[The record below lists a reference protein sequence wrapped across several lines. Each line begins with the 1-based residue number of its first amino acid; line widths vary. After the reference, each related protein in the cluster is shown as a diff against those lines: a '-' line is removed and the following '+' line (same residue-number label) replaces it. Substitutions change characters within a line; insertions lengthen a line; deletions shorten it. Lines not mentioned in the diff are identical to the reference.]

1 MDIAEPHGLK
11 DALHKQHWNLY
22 WECQQ
27 CPYIWSW
34 CLSDMESG
42 RTVISPYLSKCPLD
56 GPSFQWGWSLVEA
69 HTKQLTKSY
78 KFALPPV
85 RIGTA
90 CFCLGINQS
99 PPLPSGFSKM
109 SQGDWRRKLTWIQ
122 IISFPPAR
130 IYSNSKKR
138 PDFYLVVFVAVSF
151 PRDGNHHVCPGR
163 KKPGALTRDCN

>member
-122 IISFPPAR
+122 IIFSPRMDIFQFKETSRFLFGSLCRCFISKRWKSSRVSREEKTWSF
-130 IYSNSKKR
+130 NKR
-138 PDFYLVVFVAVSF
+138 L
-151 PRDGNHHVCPGR
+151 
-163 KKPGALTRDCN
+163 